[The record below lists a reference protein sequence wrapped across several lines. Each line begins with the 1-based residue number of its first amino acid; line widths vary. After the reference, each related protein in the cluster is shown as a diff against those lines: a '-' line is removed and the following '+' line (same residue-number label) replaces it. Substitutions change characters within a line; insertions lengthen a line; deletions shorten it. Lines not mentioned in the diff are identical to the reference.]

1 LRDERDELYENCV
14 IFYAVLRFL
23 ECRDPEKAEEADLV
37 SVYGSLEEADRY
49 QGLERRERESR
60 RTCEERL
67 ECARKRY
74 R

>member
-1 LRDERDELYENCV
+1 VRAERDEYYENCV

-23 ECRDPEKAEEADLV
+23 ECRDPEAAEEADLV

-60 RTCEERL
+60 RTCEDRL
-67 ECARKRY
+67 KCAKKGY